1 MSNPYIN
8 DVTTQKS
15 LTFSAYMSSLMSTI
29 GGALTLNE
37 IAILIGIFFALITM
51 LANVFYQDLRSRREQ
66 RQADK
71 DEQRK
76 QELHR
81 AEMQLKA
88 ALLKQVDEHNG
99 THSNTRDSACSA
111 E

>member
-8 DVTTQKS
+8 DITTQKS
-15 LTFSAYMSSLMSTI
+15 LTFSAYVSSLMSTI
-29 GGALTLNE
+29 GGALTLNQ
-37 IAILIGIFFALITM
+37 IAILLGIFFALITM

-99 THSNTRDSACSA
+99 PHSTPRDSACSA

>member
-1 MSNPYIN
+1 MNNPYLN

-15 LTFSAYMSSLMSTI
+15 LTFSAYVSSLMSTI
-29 GGALTLNE
+29 GGAFTLNE
-37 IAILIGIFFALITM
+37 IAILLGIFFALVTL
-51 LANVFYQDLRSRREQ
+51 LANVFYQELRRRREQ
-66 RQADK
+66 RQTDK
-71 DEQRK
+71 DELRA

-88 ALLKQVDEHNG
+88 ALLKQVDEHHD
-99 THSNTRDSACSA
+99 THSTTATRACST

>member
-71 DEQRK
+71 GEQRK

>member
-15 LTFSAYMSSLMSTI
+15 LTFSAYLSSLISTI

-37 IAILIGIFFALITM
+37 IAILLGIFFALITM

-88 ALLKQVDEHNG
+88 ALLKQVDENHG
-99 THSNTRDSACSA
+99 PHSTTRDSACSA

>member
-1 MSNPYIN
+1 MNNPYIN

-15 LTFSAYMSSLMSTI
+15 LTFSAYVSSLMSTI
-29 GGALTLNE
+29 GGAFTLNE
-37 IAILIGIFFALITM
+37 IAILLGIFFALVTL
-51 LANVFYQDLRSRREQ
+51 LANVFYQELRCRREQ
-66 RQADK
+66 RQTDK
-71 DEQRK
+71 DELRA

-88 ALLKQVDEHNG
+88 ALLKQVDEHHG
-99 THSNTRDSACSA
+99 THSTITTRACST

>member
-15 LTFSAYMSSLMSTI
+15 LTFSAYVSSLMSTL
-29 GGALTLNE
+29 GGALTLND
-37 IAILIGIFFALITM
+37 IAILLGIFFALITL
-51 LANVFYQDLRSRREQ
+51 LANMFYQELRRRREQ

-71 DEQRK
+71 DEQRA

-88 ALLKQVDEHNG
+88 AQLKQVEQRNG
-99 THSNTRDSACSA
+99 PHSTPRDSACSA